1 MKPVFRKLIAAGLT
15 IGFFAVVRPDHIP
28 SMWNTALFSIMFYI
42 ILDLGMADSF
52 PEKKYIET
60 RLNMPRRDIQRW
72 AETKVG
78 QD

>member
-15 IGFFAVVRPDHIP
+15 IGFFAVVRPEQIP
-28 SMWNTALFSIMFYI
+28 SMWNTSLFSIMFYT